1 MENNDPGK
9 LVRLAQEHKVI
20 IDFIARFD
28 RLISTESYSQLGQLI
43 KSIYTFL
50 EHDLQKHF
58 MLEEENIFPVALE
71 YYNTVEMKR
80 LIDTLEEQHLN
91 ISNDLTSI
99 INMIKSSKWVT
110 YSGKEEYIKRINIF
124 LNKMRVHI
132 KLELDK
138 LYPQLES
145 NDKIIETILKS

>member
-9 LVRLAQEHKVI
+9 LVRLSSEHKVI

-28 RLISTESYSQLGQLI
+28 KLISIDSYSELGQLI
-43 KSIYTFL
+43 KSIYFFL

-58 MLEEENIFPVALE
+58 MLEEEIIFPVALKF
-71 YYNTVEMKR
+71 YNSVEMKK
-80 LIDTLEEQHLN
+80 LINTLEEQHLN
-91 ISNDLTSI
+91 ISNDLSSI

-110 YSGKEEYIKRINIF
+110 YKGNEEYIKKINIF
-124 LNKMRVHI
+124 LNKMRAHI
-132 KLELDK
+132 KLELDE